1 MRIAACPPPS
11 ARSSA
16 NISSGSR
23 VEAGKK
29 SAKSTS
35 AVQHARHLVDGDLQ
49 PVLEDLQQA
58 FDLDE
63 IVAFE
68 GVHHLDDV
76 VPHLGVHFAGAV
88 AEQQRKI
95 RLARFFLP
103 NVFDVNEESGG
114 ENLVG
119 L

>member
-1 MRIAACPPPS
+1 MDATR

-23 VEAGKK
+23 GGSRKK
-29 SAKSTS
+29 IGEIH
-35 AVQHARHLVDGDLQ
+35 VRIQHARHLVDRHLQ

-58 FDLDE
+58 FHLDE
-63 IVAFE
+63 IVALE
-68 GVHHLDDV
+68 GVHHFDDV
-76 VPHLGVHFAGAV
+76 VPHLGVHLAGAV
-88 AEQQRKI
+88 AEQQGKI
-95 RLARFFLP
+95 RFARFLLP

-114 ENLVG
+114 ENLVR